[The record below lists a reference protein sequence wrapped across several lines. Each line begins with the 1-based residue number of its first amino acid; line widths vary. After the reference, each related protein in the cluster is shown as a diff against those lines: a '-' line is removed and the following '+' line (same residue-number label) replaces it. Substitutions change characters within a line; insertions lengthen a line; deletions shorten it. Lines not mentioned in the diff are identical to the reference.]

1 MLKPRSSQMVAWPWA
16 APRRRPWRG
25 VSLLQKRS
33 CQATMRGLFS
43 TISTYVSPIGDGH
56 WYRHWQLLLAQP
68 ADSRRLSLIRTRNR
82 DHHRLRPQDE
92 NVYASLTSV
101 TAATCSPF
109 TVGIHFLRRRSGGAR
124 SNMIGG
130 RAPDLTPKVENRWVI
145 GDWQLGQGFSL
156 FRWVIVSRT
165 AATFLAGK
173 AQGKNGKVV
182 K

>member
-1 MLKPRSSQMVAWPWA
+1 MGSTG
-16 APRRRPWRG
+16 APSMKRGECCSKKGHVRRQCGGYFPQ
-25 VSLLQKRS
+25 SLLTFHQLVM
-33 CQATMRGLFS
+33 A
-43 TISTYVSPIGDGH
+43 IGD
-56 WYRHWQLLLAQP
+56 RHWQLLLVQP
-68 ADSRRLSLIRTRNR
+68 AGSRRLSLTRTRNR

-109 TVGIHFLRRRSGGAR
+109 TVGVHFLRRRSGGAR

-130 RAPDLTPKVENRWVI
+130 QAPDLTPKVENRWVI

-173 AQGKNGKVV
+173 AKGKNGKAV